1 MESVEGRLAEVEEML
16 KEFMAGMLIL
26 EKNQKE
32 MGKNISELYESTKE
46 LRKATEEQGERIGEL
61 YESTKELRKATE
73 EQGKNIAELY
83 ESTKELRK
91 ATEEQGK
98 NIAELYESTKE
109 LRKATEEQGERIG
122 ELYESTK
129 ELRKATEEQ
138 GERIGELYEST
149 KELRKATEEQG
160 ERIERLEMIQ
170 EKEIK
175 RFNKEWGALS
185 NKLGTI
191 VEDIIFPATRPVL
204 QKYFKCKI
212 TDLSLNREKL
222 KDDLQDEFDV
232 IAVSDECK
240 IVFLIEVKSTP
251 KIDYINEFKN
261 NKIERFRKLFDE
273 YKDYKLIPIFASLRL
288 QSNIINYLTKQK
300 IYAMAYRE
308 WEYMDILNFNKLQKT
323 V

>member
-32 MGKNISELYESTKE
+32 MGKNISQLYESTKE
-46 LRKATEEQGERIGEL
+46 LKKATEEQGE
-61 YESTKELRKATE
+61 
-73 EQGKNIAELY
+73 NIAELY
-83 ESTKELRK
+83 ESTKELK
-91 ATEEQGK
+91 
-98 NIAELYESTKE
+98 
-109 LRKATEEQGERIG
+109 
-122 ELYESTK
+122 
-129 ELRKATEEQ
+129 
-138 GERIGELYEST
+138 
-149 KELRKATEEQG
+149 KATEEQG
-160 ERIERLEMIQ
+160 ERIERSEMRQ

-261 NKIERFRKLFDE
+261 DKIERFRKLFDE

>member
-32 MGKNISELYESTKE
+32 MGKNISQLYESTKE
-46 LRKATEEQGERIGEL
+46 LKKATEEQGE
-61 YESTKELRKATE
+61 
-73 EQGKNIAELY
+73 NIAELY
-83 ESTKELRK
+83 ESTKELKK
-91 ATEEQGK
+91 ATEEQGE

-109 LRKATEEQGERIG
+109 LRKATEEQGENIA

-129 ELRKATEEQ
+129 ELK
-138 GERIGELYEST
+138 
-149 KELRKATEEQG
+149 KATEEQG
-160 ERIERLEMIQ
+160 ERIERSEMRQ

-261 NKIERFRKLFDE
+261 NKIERFKKLFDE

>member
-1 MESVEGRLAEVEEML
+1 MESIEGRLAEVEEML

-32 MGKNISELYESTKE
+32 MGE
-46 LRKATEEQGERIGEL
+46 
-61 YESTKELRKATE
+61 
-73 EQGKNIAELY
+73 
-83 ESTKELRK
+83 
-91 ATEEQGK
+91 

-138 GERIGELYEST
+138 G
-149 KELRKATEEQG
+149 K
-160 ERIERLEMIQ
+160 RIERLEMIQ

-251 KIDYINEFKN
+251 KIDYVNEFKN
-261 NKIERFRKLFDE
+261 DKIERFRKLFDE